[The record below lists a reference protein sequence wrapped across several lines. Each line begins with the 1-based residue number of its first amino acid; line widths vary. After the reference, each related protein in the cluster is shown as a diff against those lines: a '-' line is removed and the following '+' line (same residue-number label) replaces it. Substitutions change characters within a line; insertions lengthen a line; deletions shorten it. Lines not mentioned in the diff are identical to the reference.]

1 MSCPLRTQL
10 NKMHL
15 GLSNEVDL
23 LIKVCGQL
31 ALSKEQKLHLLAKV
45 FYDPDALLYWANLYR
60 EDSQRGEQYL
70 VCMAPLRSLLQTEI
84 ISRKPSPIGL
94 RATIKAQF
102 LRVVTPLARAI
113 GLM

>member
-45 FYDPDALLYWANLYR
+45 FYDPDALVYWADLYR
-60 EDSQRGEQYL
+60 EDSQKGEQYL
-70 VCMAPLRSLLQTEI
+70 VCMAPLRSELQTGDTA
-84 ISRKPSPIGL
+84 SVPPPAGL
-94 RATIKAQF
+94 LATLKVQF